1 MSSRV
6 PRWVASTLVCAIT
19 LNSTLAMPAYAQ
31 SVMPFKMPPAKMD
44 LLHEEDRVWSMSED
58 ADRAIRRKDA
68 ILDAPEVNAYLQSL
82 MDKLYPEFNGTI
94 RVRAIDDPVVNAF
107 CLANGSVYVHLGM
120 LARMSNE
127 TQLATVLA
135 HEGAHFVHRHGYQ
148 NMQSVQSNSGF
159 AVGATILLG
168 GIGALLGGLGGASSA
183 AGFSR
188 DLEREADRI
197 GFERLMQ
204 VGYDVRESPKVFET
218 LAKVAKVEDKTPFFL
233 FASHPK
239 LQERVE
245 SYQELL
251 AKIPVADKPPVESI
265 TFTRLILPLRETWL
279 TRELGSAQY
288 KQVIFWLT
296 HEDAAKDWPKHFPYY
311 LGEAYRLRNEE
322 KDADLAL
329 AAYRNA
335 VASAPDYAPAYRA
348 LGMALHKKKDPEA
361 ATTLQKYL
369 ALAPTA
375 NDRLFVQQLLEPS
388 K

>member
-1 MSSRV
+1 M
-6 PRWVASTLVCAIT
+6 A
-19 LNSTLAMPAYAQ
+19 LNSTLALPALAQ
-31 SVMPFKMPPAKMD
+31 TIMPFKGPPTKAE
-44 LLHEEDRVWSMSED
+44 LLIEEDRVWSMSED
-58 ADRAIRRKDA
+58 ADRTIRRKDA

-82 MDKLYPEFNGTI
+82 MDKLYPEFNGAI
-94 RVRAIDDPVVNAF
+94 RVRAIDDPQVNAF
-107 CLANGSVYVHLGM
+107 CLANGSVYIHLGM
-120 LARMSNE
+120 LARLGNE

-148 NMQSVQSNSGF
+148 NMQSAHTNSGF

-197 GFERLMQ
+197 GFERLALA
-204 VGYDVRESPKVFET
+204 GYDVREAPKVFET
-218 LAKVAKVEDKTPFFL
+218 LGKVAKIEDKSAFFL

-251 AKIPVADKPPVESI
+251 AKATPADKPAIDEAK
-265 TFTRLILPLRETWL
+265 FAHLIVPLRETWL
-279 TRELGSAQY
+279 TRELGSARY

-296 HEDAAKDWPKHFPYY
+296 QSDAAKDWPKHFQYY
-311 LGEAYRLRNEE
+311 LGEAYRLRNED
-322 KDADLAL
+322 KDAPLL
-329 AAYRNA
+329 LTAYRDA
-335 VASAPDYAPAYRA
+335 IASAPDYAPSYRA
-348 LGMALHKKKDPEA
+348 LGMALHKKLDPEA
-361 ATTLQKYL
+361 APTLQKYL
-369 ALAPTA
+369 ALAPHA
-375 NDRLFVQQLLEPS
+375 NDRLFVQQLLEPR